1 MTEGKNNR
9 HNPIVN
15 HEYQI
20 ESSSIYAVNYKKMK
34 NLLVASFL
42 MASSLWGQVSVE
54 FRPVESIRILQN
66 QDRLVIQIPPKAHL
80 KTTFLKVEALSS
92 PQAIRMGELPKASG
106 KDELG
111 DNIYRQ
117 ELIWP
122 ILFNTTETDLEL
134 TVTYQPCTEGPGGIC
149 YPPTQQKIKVRSVA
163 SSSTDISFPWWS
175 FLGIFF
181 AGLLASLTPCVYP
194 MIPITIAV
202 IGIRDISKKR
212 AAILTL
218 ALVMGMAIMYSLLGI
233 FAVLSGNVFGSIL
246 GSASFIIVISILFFI
261 FGLSLLGAFEFSIST
276 SAQNRLQSWS
286 TRSGIWAPFLTGVV
300 LGPLSAPCIGPILG
314 TILVSISKGSL
325 FLGAVELFIF
335 ALGMGVPFMLVGIL
349 GVQLPKSG
357 AWLEFLK
364 KTMGFIVLAFAIW
377 TLRTILPVTWTLW
390 LCFALVIVAIW
401 LYQKIH
407 IDSSPL
413 KLIYRII
420 CVLLGLFVVY
430 FSLRLTEVYL
440 KITIF
445 KGSTARILGLDQ
457 SFKQEWMNQDLE
469 AAIEEAKKK
478 DRPILVDVYADWCAA
493 CFELDQ
499 RTWPDE
505 AVRDYVRKN
514 YIAIRIDMDKIR
526 PDLAKRYQI
535 LGYPTILVL
544 DTEGREI
551 KRILGYQ
558 SPQEMLRFMNLN
570 QVK

>member
-1 MTEGKNNR
+1 M
-9 HNPIVN
+9 
-15 HEYQI
+15 
-20 ESSSIYAVNYKKMK
+20 
-34 NLLVASFL
+34 L
-42 MASSLWGQVSVE
+42 
-54 FRPVESIRILQN
+54 
-66 QDRLVIQIPPKAHL
+66 
-80 KTTFLKVEALSS
+80 
-92 PQAIRMGELPKASG
+92 
-106 KDELG
+106 
-111 DNIYRQ
+111 
-117 ELIWP
+117 
-122 ILFNTTETDLEL
+122 
-134 TVTYQPCTEGPGGIC
+134 
-149 YPPTQQKIKVRSVA
+149 YPS
-163 SSSTDISFPWWS
+163 
-175 FLGIFF
+175 
-181 AGLLASLTPCVYP
+181 
-194 MIPITIAV
+194 
-202 IGIRDISKKR
+202 
-212 AAILTL
+212 
-218 ALVMGMAIMYSLLGI
+218 
-233 FAVLSGNVFGSIL
+233 
-246 GSASFIIVISILFFI
+246 
-261 FGLSLLGAFEFSIST
+261 
-276 SAQNRLQSWS
+276 
-286 TRSGIWAPFLTGVV
+286 
-300 LGPLSAPCIGPILG
+300 
-314 TILVSISKGSL
+314 
-325 FLGAVELFIF
+325 
-335 ALGMGVPFMLVGIL
+335 
-349 GVQLPKSG
+349 
-357 AWLEFLK
+357 
-364 KTMGFIVLAFAIW
+364 
-377 TLRTILPVTWTLW
+377 
-390 LCFALVIVAIW
+390 
-401 LYQKIH
+401 
-407 IDSSPL
+407 DSSPL